1 MRNHLRAF
9 AAAREVVLPCLYL
22 PPGTKPPTDTGL
34 RTGDATAEAK
44 RQARVKLRVSPFTL
58 PGVERAVAK
67 ACRFLR
73 VPRNTVHAFVS
84 PEIGRNAQCL
94 MGADEPVIV
103 FGSALVELMTE
114 DELACVAG
122 HEIGHFL
129 LPECAML
136 SDEDSQEGR
145 RYSRAA
151 EITMDRIG
159 LIACNDLQAA
169 CRAEMKLMCGLK
181 DPHLRPDVSAFLNEA
196 REAFDGTFRRE
207 EDNTHPPAQ
216 LRLRAIVEFASSDAC
231 LRAWGLDGG
240 TPVAQVNQSVTRLL
254 HEQIDRH
261 TLAEMTEPVLMAK
274 AWLYCL
280 CRSHG
285 HEPDL
290 MMLNQVGPA
299 VEAERLQKAWASLRG
314 FNDAQLREHAHKRM
328 AKAAENAFQRSP
340 QMMRTFFEFIAEHP
354 YFTPLHHLLKNQ

>member
-1 MRNHLRAF
+1 MSNYLQAF
-9 AAAREVVLPCLYL
+9 SAAREVVLPCLYL
-22 PPGTKPPTDTGL
+22 PPGTKLPGDTEL
-34 RTGDATAEAK
+34 RTKDATAEAK
-44 RQARVKLRVSPFTL
+44 RQARVKLRVSAYTL
-58 PGVERAVAK
+58 PGVERAVVK

-73 VPRNTVHAFVS
+73 VPRSAVHAFVS
-84 PEIGRNAQCL
+84 PELGRNAHCL
-94 MGADEPVIV
+94 MNADEPVIV

-129 LPECAML
+129 LPESYVLC
-136 SDEDSQEGR
+136 SENSQEGR
-145 RYSRAA
+145 MHSRAA

-159 LIACNDLQAA
+159 LVACNDLQAA
-169 CRAEMKLMCGLK
+169 CRAEMKLMSGLK
-181 DPHLRPDVSAFLNEA
+181 EPHLRPDVTAFLNEA

-231 LRAWGLDGG
+231 LRPWGLSGG
-240 TPVAQVNQSVTRLL
+240 TPVEQVNQSITRLL

-285 HEPDL
+285 SVIGANTLNGIEP
-290 MMLNQVGPA
+290 P
-299 VEAERLQKAWASLRG
+299 VEESRLLRAWASLSG
-314 FNDAQLREHAHKRM
+314 FKDDQITDHAKRRFMSSLESSSSAAPRLTQQLVELIHREPTLKPAR
-328 AKAAENAFQRSP
+328 
-340 QMMRTFFEFIAEHP
+340 
-354 YFTPLHHLLKNQ
+354 HLLDT